1 MTDQPSDQPSD
12 LFDNAPCGYA
22 VLDASGMVVA
32 ANAELLRLLGRTRDE
47 VVGRKSLAQLVSAGG
62 RIYLDTH
69 VFPMLALEGVVRE
82 LALDVVTPDG
92 TRVPVLVSANLA
104 RHHEPEGSLIRVVVL
119 EARDRRRYETD
130 LLESMRTTEAARQ
143 VAAELAETL
152 QRTLIPPT
160 PPSVDGLAIA
170 AAYRP
175 AGDGRE
181 VGGDFYDV
189 FQVADHEWLAVIGDV
204 TGKGVAAAT
213 VTTFVRHTIRALAM
227 QFRDPADLL
236 RELNRALLAH
246 ETDRFCTLVVV
257 RLAEN
262 DDDWALTGS
271 VGGHPLPLLRRTDG
285 TVVEL
290 GSHGSLV
297 GVIEAPTFSTFEHR
311 LGDDLLLL
319 YTDGVIE
326 ARHHGALFGPE
337 GLLPLVAGCPHDP
350 EAVTTAVVESVLD
363 FQDGDPRD
371 DIAVLTLA
379 RAGIRTPPG

>member
-1 MTDQPSDQPSD
+1 MSNPQAD

-22 VLDASGMVVA
+22 VLDSSGLVLQ

-47 VVGRKSLAQLVSAGG
+47 VVARLSLAQLVSAGG

-69 VFPMLALEGVVRE
+69 VFPI
-82 LALDVVTPDG
+82 LALDGAVREVALELLHADG
-92 TRVPVLVSANLA
+92 TRVPVLVSANVA
-104 RHHEPEGSLIRVVVL
+104 PQPVPEPFLVRVVVL

-130 LLESMRTTEAARQ
+130 LLESMRTIEAARRD
-143 VAAELAETL
+143 AAELAETL

-160 PPSVDGLAIA
+160 PPAVDGLAIA

-213 VTTFVRHTIRALAM
+213 VTAYVRHTVRALAM
-227 QFRDPADLL
+227 RFRDPSELL
-236 RELNRALLAH
+236 RELNTVMLAH
-246 ETDRFCTLVVV
+246 DTDRFCTVAVV
-257 RLAEN
+257 RLT
-262 DDDWALTGS
+262 DVGGDWSATGS
-271 VGGHPLPLLRRTDG
+271 VGGHPLPLVRHRDG
-285 TVVEL
+285 TVAEV
-290 GSHGSLV
+290 GVHGSLV
-297 GVIEAPTFSTFEHR
+297 GVIDTPSFTTFEHL
-311 LGDDLLLL
+311 LGDDLLML

-326 ARHHGALFGPE
+326 ARRERELFGLE
-337 GLLPLVAGCPHDP
+337 RLLPLVATAGHDP
-350 EAVTTAVVESVLD
+350 AAVTTAVVDAVLE

-371 DIAVLTLA
+371 DIAVLTLS
-379 RAGIRTPPG
+379 RATDRGGAG

>member
-1 MTDQPSDQPSD
+1 MSDQLGDQDSD

-22 VLDASGMVVA
+22 VLDASGKVVA
-32 ANAELLRLLGRTRDE
+32 ANAELLRLLGRARDE
-47 VVGRKSLAQLVSAGG
+47 VVDRLSLAQLVSAGG

-69 VFPMLALEGVVRE
+69 VFPLLALEGAVRE

-92 TRVPVLVSANLA
+92 TRVPVLLSANLA
-104 RHHEPEGSLIRVVVL
+104 RSTEPEGSLIRVVVL

-130 LLESMRTTEAARQ
+130 LLESMRTIESARQ

-160 PPSVDGLAIA
+160 PPAVEGLAIA

-189 FQVADHEWLAVIGDV
+189 FQVAEHEWLAVIGDV

-227 QFRDPADLL
+227 QYADPSDLL
-236 RELNRALLAH
+236 VELNRAVLAH
-246 ETDRFCTLVVV
+246 EGDRFCTLVVLRMV
-257 RLAEN
+257 
-262 DDDWALTGS
+262 DDGTDWSVTGS
-271 VGGHPLPLLRRTDG
+271 VGGHPLPLLRRGDG
-285 TVVEL
+285 SVVEL

-297 GVIEAPTFSTFEHR
+297 GVIESPTFSTFEHR

-326 ARHHGALFGPE
+326 ARHEGQLFGPE
-337 GLLPLVAGCPHDP
+337 GLLPLVAACPQDP
-350 EAVTTAVVESVLD
+350 ETVTTSVVAAVLD

-379 RAGIRTPPG
+379 RAGDRRGPG